1 MFLYKY
7 ITLSGSE
14 PLTKK
19 CFIISQ
25 KINQWTETAFVQ
37 STCLIKVWS
46 HDFFHWNM
54 EPSNINWLVV
64 STPLNMKVSWDYCSQ
79 YMEKEKPCSKP
90 PTSKWSNLIWDPQ
103 PTDRSSFGATG
114 KGGKGGKGRGACLR
128 SGPVKGTKPQF
139 GGWKVISIE
148 TPFLHF
154 LWLKIKYIKCMN
166 KTINQNSVTSLFAL
180 NFWFRCSD
188 WCHANVVEGYIWKNW
203 RLLTES

>member
-1 MFLYKY
+1 MA
-7 ITLSGSE
+7 
-14 PLTKK
+14 KK
-19 CFIISQ
+19 QRWPQQLEVLQGRPYPWQDSSLHGFQ
-25 KINQWTETAFVQ
+25 
-37 STCLIKVWS
+37 
-46 HDFFHWNM
+46 
-54 EPSNINWLVV
+54 
-64 STPLNMKVSWDYCSQ
+64 
-79 YMEKEKPCSKP
+79 KP

-188 WCHANVVEGYIWKNW
+188 WCHANVFEGYIWMSTADWILVSIIISMWQSQKHQKC
-203 RLLTES
+203 RLTLSVISFRKGSTSNYR